1 MHTCKQRLAQL
12 SRRMSE
18 NQHISWLSRYAVIQE
33 RGDGDV
39 VAGGVIRLER
49 GDDAFPTL
57 EEEGHAED
65 SLRLT
70 EQENPNRLDLGGS
83 QT

>member
-1 MHTCKQRLAQL
+1 
-12 SRRMSE
+12 MSE
-18 NQHISWLSRYAVIQE
+18 KQHISWFSRYAVIQE

-39 VAGGVIRLER
+39 VEGGVIRLER
-49 GDDAFPTL
+49 GDEFNVTFAFPAL

-70 EQENPNRLDLGGS
+70 EQENSSRLDLGGS